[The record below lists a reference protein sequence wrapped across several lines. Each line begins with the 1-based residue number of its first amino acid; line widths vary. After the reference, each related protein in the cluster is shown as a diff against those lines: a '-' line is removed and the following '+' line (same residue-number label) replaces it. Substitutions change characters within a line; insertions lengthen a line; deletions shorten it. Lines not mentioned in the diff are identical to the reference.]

1 MKNKKPYFPFVV
13 DYKPRFFL
21 NWILFKLFKRVRY
34 NESMALKLKA
44 MHREGTVVYAVKYRG
59 RLDYLLYHYRYLTSR
74 LPYPKIAFNLNMFLV
89 LPLAQL
95 FKVFKFYLF
104 GLFNEGR
111 FPSPFKTGFFEKA
124 ISEGT
129 SALVCLVDPVGFTR
143 HFIYAEKDPLAFL
156 LETQTKMDRPIF
168 VVPQLILYKMTPEK
182 SRHNL
187 LDIFFGFKDR
197 IGFPRKIVLFFRHN
211 RRAFIDF
218 GDPINLKEY
227 LENKP
232 ADLPPEELAEEVRKT
247 LLESI
252 DQQKRV
258 ILGPV
263 LKSRQQFRETVLS
276 DRNVIE
282 AIKKNASEKKT
293 GLKQS
298 KKKAAA
304 YFNEIA
310 ADYNITVLQFSFIVL
325 RWVWKKMFQ
334 GIDLNPEDLANLRE
348 WTRKGPVIYVPSHK
362 SHIDYLILNYILYEN
377 HLHIP
382 RTAAGK
388 NLAFWPL
395 GSYFRKTGAF
405 FIRRSFKGAKLYS
418 TVFSRYI
425 RALLQENTPLEF
437 FIEGGRS
444 RSGKLILPK
453 IGFLSILIDAYREHY
468 CEDLIFVPTSIVY
481 DRILEE
487 QAYLKE
493 LGGGKKEAENL
504 KQVVGIRRFLKKK
517 YGKVYIRFGQP
528 ISIKQYLT
536 EKPHLE
542 DKRHK
547 HLAFHIIR
555 SINKVTLVTP
565 MAITASAI
573 LAKHRKGFQIHEIME
588 TAESFLTFIKTRGT
602 PVADSFQQCENA
614 IEETLSVLLKSNV
627 LETIKDV
634 DDTEK
639 FYFAKEGKMPE
650 LEYYKN
656 SIIHCFISHAFVSLS
671 LLTGNR
677 EITPRENVIEDYAF
691 LKNVFRYEFI
701 FEEET
706 QTPDEEVNSILD
718 YFFQTSLLVKSE
730 VKAGYSLTRPGLEQT
745 MVWANLAKTF
755 LESYW
760 IATRGIIKHHKD
772 GKKRSDM
779 LKSMTYL
786 GQRYHR
792 LGLVDHLESVSQIS
806 FKNAIRMVEEDF
818 PLSEGRSEAE
828 RDHTLEDLALFSK
841 RLHQFSQYSK

>member
-1 MKNKKPYFPFVV
+1 MTDKKPYFPFVV

-34 NESMALKLKA
+34 NESMAQKLKT
-44 MHREGTVVYAVKYRG
+44 MNREGTVVYAVKYPG

-74 LPYPKIAFNLNMFLV
+74 LPYPKIAFNLNMALV
-89 LPLAQL
+89 LPLGQL
-95 FKVFKFYLF
+95 FKVFKFYLS
-104 GLFNEGR
+104 GVLKEGR
-111 FPSPFKTGFFEKA
+111 FPSPFKTGFYEKA
-124 ISEGT
+124 IQEGT

-156 LETQTKMDRPIF
+156 LETQKKMTRPIF

-182 SRHNL
+182 SRHSL

-197 IGFPRKIVLFFRHN
+197 IGFPRKIILFFRHN

-218 GDPINLKEY
+218 GEPINIQQY
-227 LENKP
+227 LANKP
-232 ADLPPEELAEEVRKT
+232 ADLPPEELAAEVRKT

-263 LKSRQQFRETVLS
+263 LKSRQQFREIVLG
-276 DRNVIE
+276 DRKVIE
-282 AIKKNASEKKT
+282 AIEKNASEKKT

-298 KKKAAA
+298 KKKAVA

-310 ADYNITVLQFSFIVL
+310 ADFNIPVIQFSFIVL

-334 GIDLNPEDLANLRE
+334 GIDLKPEELAKLRE

-362 SHIDYLILNYILYEN
+362 SHIDYLLLNYTLYEH

-395 GSYFRKTGAF
+395 GNFFRKTGAF
-405 FIRRSFKGAKLYS
+405 FIRRTFKGAKLYT

-425 RALLQENTPLEF
+425 KALLQENTPLEF

-453 IGFLSILIDAYREHY
+453 IGFLSILTDAYREHY
-468 CEDLIFVPTSIVY
+468 CEDLVFVPVSIVY

-493 LGGGKKEAENL
+493 LGGGKKKAENL
-504 KQVVGIRRFLKKK
+504 HQVMGTRHFLKKK
-517 YGKVYIRFGQP
+517 YGKVYIRFGEP
-528 ISIKQYLT
+528 ISLKQYLT
-536 EKPHLE
+536 EKPHPE

-555 SINKVTLVTP
+555 SINKTTLATP
-565 MAITASAI
+565 MAIMASAI
-573 LAKHRKGFQIHEIME
+573 LAKHRKGFQMEEIME
-588 TAESFLTFIKTRGT
+588 TAEAFLKFIKTRGV
-602 PVADSFQQCENA
+602 PVADSLQQCEKA
-614 IEETLSVLLKSNV
+614 IKETLDVLLKSHV
-627 LETIKDV
+627 LEAIEDV
-634 DDTEK
+634 DESEMFYYATEEK
-639 FYFAKEGKMPE
+639 KPE

-656 SIIHCFISHAFVSLS
+656 SIIHCFIPQAFVALS
-671 LLTGNR
+671 LLTGSE
-677 EITPRENVIEDYAF
+677 EITPREKVVKDYAF
-691 LKNVFRYEFI
+691 LKRVFRYEFV
-701 FEEET
+701 FEEEME
-706 QTPDEEVNSILD
+706 TPEKEVNTILTD
-718 YFFQTSLLVKSE
+718 FFQASLLVKAD
-730 VKAGYSLTRPGLEQT
+730 VKTGYSLTKPGFDQMT
-745 MVWANLAKTF
+745 VWANLAKTF
-755 LESYW
+755 IESYW
-760 IATRGIIKHHKD
+760 IAARSIIERQK
-772 GKKRSDM
+772 GEKKRSDM
-779 LKSMTYL
+779 LKSMTSL

-792 LGLVDHLESVSQIS
+792 LGLIDHFESISQIN
-806 FKNAIRMVEEDF
+806 FKNAIRMIEKDFPFAGGESEEDHRKTQEN
-818 PLSEGRSEAE
+818 L
-828 RDHTLEDLALFSK
+828 TLFSK
-841 RLHQFSQYSK
+841 RLHRFSQYNK